1 MMTVLLDP
9 QVQLTVNADR
19 ALLTESFAFE
29 GNYADDTLE
38 RKEER
43 VTDEAVLIETPVT

>member
-1 MMTVLLDP
+1 MMTVLPDP

-19 ALLTESFAFE
+19 ALLTESFTLE
-29 GNYADDTLE
+29 GDYADDTLE

-43 VTDEAVLIETPVT
+43 VTDEAVLIAMPAT